1 MKDPQFLQ
9 NLFNGSRFSEL
20 NKLDYF
26 IIAAVF
32 GLILTVW
39 LGVILVYT
47 MRSLRRQHQLQRK
60 LGIDTNDLREKRMLS
75 VWHKGEAASVLVP
88 RGTAPSSLLANLEQV
103 RLDAGIK
110 TPISSIISMIF
121 GLIAGSG
128 MLCLIFPR
136 FWVIIAC
143 GLGVFLMGSFFYV
156 KIRITNRLALFERQ
170 LVDALD
176 LAARSLRS
184 GHPLAGAFNLIA
196 TEIDEPVG
204 VVFNHICQQHAMGMG
219 LEEALR
225 KVAMN
230 TKSSD
235 MQLFATAVAIQLKS
249 GGNLA
254 ELMDSITR
262 VMRGRMKLHRRV
274 RVLTAQTQ
282 FSKRV
287 LIALP
292 AILFLVLNTLN
303 PKYMSIFYTTNIG
316 RLMMLA
322 MVVIMILGI
331 LVMNRLAV
339 IRY

>member
-1 MKDPQFLQ
+1 MK
-9 NLFNGSRFSEL
+9 NLHNLLDFQKLSQL
-20 NKLDYF
+20 NLPDYL
-26 IIAAVF
+26 IIGAVF
-32 GLILTVW
+32 GLILAIW
-39 LGVILVYT
+39 IGVIMVYI
-47 MRSLRRQHQLQRK
+47 MRSRRRQQELQHK
-60 LGIDTNDLREKRMLS
+60 LGITANELQEQRMLQL
-75 VWHKGEAASVLVP
+75 WHEGQPASVLVP
-88 RGTAPSSLLANLEQV
+88 RSRASGSLLARLEQV
-103 RLDAGIK
+103 RLDAGIR
-110 TPISSIISMIF
+110 TPVSSMFSMLL
-121 GLIAGSG
+121 GLGACTA
-128 MLCLIFPR
+128 MLGLMFKGI
-136 FWVIIAC
+136 WVIIVCAW
-143 GLGVFLMGSFFYV
+143 GAVILAGSFYIKGRV
-156 KIRITNRLALFERQ
+156 NRRLALFERQ

-196 TEIDEPVG
+196 SEIDEPVG
-204 VVFNHICQQHAMGMG
+204 LIFNHICQQHAMGMG

-225 KVAMN
+225 DVAQN

-254 ELMDSITR
+254 ELMDGITR

-292 AILFLVLNTLN
+292 AILFIVLNFIN
-303 PKYMSIFYTTNIG
+303 HQYMAALYTTPAG
-316 RLMMLA
+316 LMLMLVMLGFMA
-322 MVVIMILGI
+322 VGI